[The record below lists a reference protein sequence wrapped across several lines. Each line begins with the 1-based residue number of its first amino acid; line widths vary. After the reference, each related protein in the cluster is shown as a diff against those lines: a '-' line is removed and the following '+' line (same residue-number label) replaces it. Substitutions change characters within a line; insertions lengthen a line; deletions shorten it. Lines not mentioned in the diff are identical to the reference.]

1 MATDDVEGLNALT
14 HKMLGDIFDIKQFL
28 DAQLKIFNEFKKGID
43 PDLGF
48 FYQTGA
54 KGHYREF

>member
-1 MATDDVEGLNALT
+1 
-14 HKMLGDIFDIKQFL
+14 MLGDIFDIKQFL